1 MAGATGRVAK
11 IELLLNER
19 NKSKG
24 YALYTM
30 GAVLGARCR
39 IRVYC
44 FLIFSLSFLFLSLPL
59 ALFSSSYVWLTASY
73 GSMSIFLVFISVCP
87 SICVQYVSTF
97 VIPLSLS
104 LFLYLLSIF
113 FSYSPEP
120 VFKDEK
126 KKNRQTKRTKAK
138 ALNLQSVRICRE
150 IVCNAGIYAVL
161 QGS

>member
-97 VIPLSLS
+97 VTPPFSLYCPSSS
-104 LFLYLLSIF
+104 LILLNPSL
-113 FSYSPEP
+113 
-120 VFKDEK
+120 KMK
-126 KKNRQTKRTKAK
+126 KKRIGKQKEQKR
-138 ALNLQSVRICRE
+138 RH
-150 IVCNAGIYAVL
+150 
-161 QGS
+161 